1 MLTLFLFTI
10 FEISKIIMDE
20 KKIIFETSIEL
31 SQKIIKPGTYNMRG
45 KFLVNKKELGN
56 ISRLSRIYFPCNKKS
71 CTYPFKI
78 EMEIEKLKIE
88 DLINFINRKNLESSF
103 IFREINQK
111 EELKIDIPFK
121 YLIDSNLNLDL
132 NLIKIEETKIII
144 KEKPSIA
151 FNLNITNPFDFK
163 IKILKA
169 KIFFFIENQ
178 KLEKDFQINEE
189 IEKGQKSFLLDYQIK
204 GDLLFY
210 LLSKKFREEDIS
222 TSLSAKYNGFIKIAI
237 KDYFFEIPF
246 EK

>member
-1 MLTLFLFTI
+1 MLSIILFII
-10 FEISKIIMDE
+10 FEISKINMDE
-20 KKIIFETSIEL
+20 KKVIFGTSIDL
-31 SQKIIKPGTYNMRG
+31 SQNIIKPGTYNMKG
-45 KFLVNKKELGN
+45 KFLINKKEIGN
-56 ISRLSRIYFPCNKKS
+56 IIRFSRIYFPCKKKS

-88 DLINFINRKNLESSF
+88 DLINFINKKNLELF
-103 IFREINQK
+103 LIFREINQK
-111 EELKIDIPFK
+111 EELKIDIPFE
-121 YLIDSNLNLDL
+121 YSIDKNLNLDL
-132 NLIKIEETKIII
+132 NLIKIDEIKIAI
-144 KEKPSIA
+144 KENPSIN

-178 KLEKDFQINEE
+178 KLEKDFSIDEE
-189 IEKGQKSFLLDYQIK
+189 IEKGQRSFLLYYQIK

-210 LLSKKFREEDIS
+210 ILSKKFSEEDIS
-222 TSLSAKYNGFIKIAI
+222 TNLSAKYNGFITIAI

>member
-1 MLTLFLFTI
+1 MLSLLLFTI
-10 FEISKIIMDE
+10 FEISKIIIDE
-20 KKIIFETSIEL
+20 KKVIIETSIEL
-31 SQKIIKPGTYNMRG
+31 SQKIIKPGTYNMKG
-45 KFLVNKKELGN
+45 KFLINKKELGN
-56 ISRLSRIYFPCNKKS
+56 ISRFARIYFPCKKKS

-88 DLINFINRKNLESSF
+88 DLISFLNRKNLELSF
-103 IFREINQK
+103 ILREINQK
-111 EELKIDIPFK
+111 EESKINIPFE
-121 YLIDSNLNLDL
+121 YLIGNNLNLDL
-132 NLIKIEETKIII
+132 NLIKIEEIKIII
-144 KEKPSIA
+144 KEKPSIS

-169 KIFFFIENQ
+169 KITFFIENQ
-178 KLEKDFQINEE
+178 KLEKDFSINEE

-210 LLSKKFREEDIS
+210 ILSKKFREEDIS
-222 TSLSAKYNGFIKIAI
+222 TNLYSKYNGFITIAI